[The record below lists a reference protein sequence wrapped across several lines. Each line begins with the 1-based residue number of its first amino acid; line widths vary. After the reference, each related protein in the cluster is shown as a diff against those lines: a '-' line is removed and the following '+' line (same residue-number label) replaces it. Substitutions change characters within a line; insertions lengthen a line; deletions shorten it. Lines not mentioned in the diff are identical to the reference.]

1 MQTKLEHLL
10 DATQMAS
17 VPGYPHFRIS
27 LSIGGTIQS
36 ITDTMESIVRRADW
50 LMYQAKCRKNA
61 VIVEVPGHSLAALE
75 KLLQNKSQILLVD
88 DSAMN
93 RMMLKEILSG
103 DYSILEAKDGQ
114 ECLEKLQ
121 TEAGNIALVL
131 LDINMPVMDGFEVL
145 KAMNRNHTIEDTP
158 VIMISSDD
166 SDAAIRKSYELGGE

>member
-1 MQTKLEHLL
+1 
-10 DATQMAS
+10 
-17 VPGYPHFRIS
+17 
-27 LSIGGTIQS
+27 
-36 ITDTMESIVRRADW
+36 
-50 LMYQAKCRKNA
+50 
-61 VIVEVPGHSLAALE
+61 
-75 KLLQNKSQILLVD
+75 
-88 DSAMN
+88 MN